1 MDDEGIVLHYND
13 RGASEPLLMC
23 LIVDKDVGV
32 NDNDNEYQQ

>member
-1 MDDEGIVLHYND
+1 MNKLKVLT
-13 RGASEPLLMC
+13 GTVPMSSLMC